1 MIETQPAGQER
12 RRVTNRLPE
21 GIPVVLLTGYLG
33 SGKTSLINALIADSE
48 LRDTAV
54 VVNEFGEIAVD
65 YDLIQIESRRLLVT
79 STGCLCCT
87 AASDVRAS
95 LFELY
100 EASRTGV
107 APRFSRVIVETT
119 GLADPAP
126 VVNSLTPGSIP
137 ASGLRDQTVAANFR
151 LARVVTC
158 FDTLSGDYALDH
170 AFEAVKQIAFADT
183 VVVTKTDVTGEQGSS
198 RNILNLRAR
207 LLAINPFAEV
217 IDRADVNF
225 ADLFHGAY
233 LDANKVDDVPGWLA
247 LDRILRAESRSGE
260 TRGVSSHAHDVR
272 AIPLVCDG
280 TITQERLS
288 LFLRMLLGTAGAQ
301 VMRVKGLIAI
311 AGDLDR
317 PTAIHATHN
326 IIHPLVRLA
335 GWPDADRRSRLV
347 VIGRGLDEKAVDQ
360 VLRAL
365 MKSDPVTSL
374 GRRQQLRP
382 LALVVG
388 LLSLIVLGVLALRL
402 SESTVITAN
411 DPFRSSST
419 GDHP

>member
-1 MIETQPAGQER
+1 MIKTQPAGHER
-12 RRVTNRLPE
+12 RPVTNRLPD

-33 SGKTSLINALIADSE
+33 SGKTSLINALIADPE

-95 LFELY
+95 LFELF
-100 EASRTGV
+100 EASRTRA

-137 ASGLRDQTVAANFR
+137 SPSLRDQVVAANFR
-151 LARVVTC
+151 LARVVAC
-158 FDTLSGDYALDH
+158 FDALSGEYALDH

-183 VVVTKTDVTGEQGSS
+183 VVVTKTDVALEQGSS
-198 RNILNLRAR
+198 RNIVNLRAR

-217 IDRADVNF
+217 IDRADIRF
-225 ADLFHGAY
+225 ADFFHGAY

-247 LDRILRAESRSGE
+247 LDRILRAESPQGE
-260 TRGVSSHAHDVR
+260 TKSVGSQAHDVR
-272 AIPLVCDG
+272 AISLVCDG
-280 TITQERLS
+280 TITRERLS

-301 VMRVKGLIAI
+301 VLRVKGLVAI
-311 AGDLDR
+311 AGDSDR
-317 PTAIHATHN
+317 PTAIHATHHV
-326 IIHPLVRLA
+326 IHPLVRLA

-347 VIGRGLDEKAVDQ
+347 VIGRGLNEKSVDQ

-374 GRRQQLRP
+374 GRRRPFRP
-382 LALVVG
+382 LALVIA
-388 LLSLIVLGVLALRL
+388 LLSLIILGVLALRL
-402 SESTVITAN
+402 SESRVITAN
-411 DPFRSSST
+411 DPFPSSST

>member
-1 MIETQPAGQER
+1 MIKTQPAGPEPLT
-12 RRVTNRLPE
+12 VTDRLPE

-33 SGKTSLINALIADSE
+33 AGKTSLINALIADSE

-79 STGCLCCT
+79 SAGCLCCT

-100 EASRTGV
+100 EASRTDV
-107 APRFSRVIVETT
+107 APHFSRVIVETT

-126 VVNSLTPGSIP
+126 VVNSLTQGSIP
-137 ASGLRDQTVAANFR
+137 ASSLRDKTVAANFR

-158 FDTLSGDYALDH
+158 FDALSGEYALDH

-183 VVVTKTDVTGEQGSS
+183 VVVTKTDVTREQGSS
-198 RNILNLRAR
+198 RKLFNLRAR

-217 IDRADVNF
+217 IDRADVRF
-225 ADLFHGAY
+225 VDLFHGAY

-247 LDRILRAESRSGE
+247 LDRILRAESRPAE
-260 TRGVSSHAHDVR
+260 TKGSSHAQDVR

-280 TITQERLS
+280 TITRERLS

-301 VMRVKGLIAI
+301 VLRVKGLIAI

-326 IIHPLVRLA
+326 IIHPPVRLA

-347 VIGRGLDEKAVDQ
+347 VIGRGLDEKAVAQ
-360 VLRAL
+360 VFRAL
-365 MKSDPVTSL
+365 MTSDPVTSRS
-374 GRRQQLRP
+374 RRQSLRP
-382 LALVVG
+382 LTLIIA
-388 LLSLIVLGVLALRL
+388 LLSLIILGVLALRI
-402 SESTVITAN
+402 SELRVITASE
-411 DPFRSSST
+411 PFPSSSI
-419 GDHP
+419 GDHR

>member
-1 MIETQPAGQER
+1 MIQTQPADPER
-12 RRVTNRLPE
+12 LTVTDRLPE
-21 GIPVVLLTGYLG
+21 CIPVVLLTGYLG
-33 SGKTSLINALIADSE
+33 AGKTSLINALIADSE

-79 STGCLCCT
+79 SNGCLCCT
-87 AASDVRAS
+87 VASDVRAS

-107 APRFSRVIVETT
+107 APHFSRVIVETT

-137 ASGLRDQTVAANFR
+137 ASSLRDQTVAANFR

-158 FDTLSGDYALDH
+158 FDTVSGEYALDH

-183 VVVTKTDVTGEQGSS
+183 VVVTKTDVTEEQGSR
-198 RNILNLRAR
+198 RNIFNLRAR

-217 IDRADVNF
+217 IDRADVRF
-225 ADLFHGAY
+225 VDLFHGAY

-247 LDRILRAESRSGE
+247 LDRILRAEGRPAE
-260 TRGVSSHAHDVR
+260 TKGVSSHAHDVR

-280 TITQERLS
+280 TITGERLS

-301 VMRVKGLIAI
+301 VLRVKGMVAI
-311 AGDLDR
+311 AGDSDR

-326 IIHPLVRLA
+326 IIHPPVRLA
-335 GWPDADRRSRLV
+335 GWPDSDRRSRLI

-360 VLRAL
+360 VFRAL

-374 GRRQQLRP
+374 SRPQALRP
-382 LALVVG
+382 LALIIA
-388 LLSLIVLGVLALRL
+388 LLSLIILGVLGLRL
-402 SESTVITAN
+402 SESRVITAN
-411 DPFRSSST
+411 DLFPSSST